1 MLTKFELRLQLD
13 SASIAAI
20 NLAISQSMQQVAAAI
35 QHTCSKMRHSMHDLA
50 FFQREALEKSGQLHT
65 LLVRKYMDEVDRA
78 SRHATPVQPVQ
89 PSHPPPAAL
98 LKQSALTVPKGSK
111 RPGSSPPAAA
121 RAVAPRT
128 HIPKT
133 HLTPHL
139 PRPKAMPKGSPQ
151 SPAKTEDF
159 HLHHFLVVIKQSCS
173 LH

>member
-13 SASIAAI
+13 SASVAAI

-35 QHTCSKMRHSMHDLA
+35 QHTCAKMRHSMHDLA
-50 FFQREALEKSGQLHT
+50 SFQRESLERTGQLHK
-65 LLVRKYMDEVDRA
+65 LLVQKYTDEVDRY

-89 PSHPPPAAL
+89 PAHPPPAAL
-98 LKQSALTVPKGSK
+98 LKQSAVPGTMSKGSK
-111 RPGSSPPAAA
+111 RPASSPPA

-133 HLTPHL
+133 VLTPQL
-139 PRPKAMPKGSPQ
+139 PRPKAMPKVSPQ